1 MLCTHEVIGST
12 PIFSTNLPI
21 KSGAKFFDI
30 LKRYLFIKLCKTKKV
45 MKSVWWMP
53 WLSEVMKDVI
63 SCDKPWGGANNLR
76 SVDFRMG
83 QPGTLKRYHPDLSG
97 D

>member
-12 PIFSTNLPI
+12 PIFSTSPATCG
-21 KSGAKFFDI
+21 KRFFDI
-30 LKRYLFIKLCKTKKV
+30 LKRYLFFKLCKTKKV

-63 SCDKPWGGANNLR
+63 SCDKPRGGANNFR